1 MIIRGTVRIHP
12 TEDLERIR
20 TSVTNIFPGSEIT
33 VDDDVVKFTT
43 DDPTRFVDHIS
54 SQLIRDTAAR
64 FISHSLLDG
73 SARFHLNKLAA
84 FMGEVNFTDGDSTLG
99 DIYVTIE
106 DADELMGMI
115 SSEHA

>member
-12 TEDLERIR
+12 TEDPEKVR
-20 TSVTNIFPGSEIT
+20 TSVTNIFPGSEM
-33 VDDDVVKFTT
+33 VLDDDMIKFTT

-54 SQLIRDTAAR
+54 SQLIRDTAAK

-73 SARFHLNKLAA
+73 SARFHLNKQAA

-99 DIYVTIE
+99 DLYITVE
-106 DADELMGMI
+106 DADVLIGMI

>member
-12 TEDLERIR
+12 TEDPEKVKA
-20 TSVTNIFPGSEIT
+20 SVTNIFPGSE
-33 VDDDVVKFTT
+33 VAAGDDMIKFTT
-43 DDPTRFVDHIS
+43 EDPTRFVDHIS

-64 FISHSLLDG
+64 FIFHSLLDG
-73 SARFHLNKLAA
+73 STRFHLNKQAA

-99 DIYVTIE
+99 DLYITVE
-106 DADELMGMI
+106 DADVLIGMI